1 MADIFLTHTPD
12 TRATYY
18 GARALAALQ
27 ALGSVKLNEA
37 DHPLSSAELLHAS
50 AGCRIILSDRA
61 TFGEAAL
68 FDAHPTLQAFL
79 RCAVDIRTID
89 VEAASR
95 NGILVTQATPGF
107 GPAVAELIL
116 GQMIDLA
123 RGISDHVGAYRAGR
137 APVIRIGRQLRGAT
151 LGIVGYGT
159 IGKYLGDMA
168 SALGMQILI
177 QDPGM
182 AGHAVV
188 SLDDLLAA
196 SDFVVCLAP
205 NLPETANLFDARA
218 FAAMKPGAFFLN
230 ASRGELVDEG
240 ALAAALDAAQVAGA
254 ALDVGRAPDQMPS
267 PVLAGRSD
275 VIATPH
281 IGGLTREATDH
292 QAMDTVGQVAAILA
306 GKMPPGAV
314 NAAAARRL
322 GL

>member
-1 MADIFLTHTPD
+1 MAEIFLTHTPE

-18 GARALAALQ
+18 GGRALAALQ
-27 ALGSVKLNEA
+27 ALGSVRLNEA
-37 DHPLSSAELLHAS
+37 DHPLSSAELLMAS
-50 AGCRIILSDRA
+50 EGCRIIVSDRA
-61 TFGEAAL
+61 TAGDAAL

-95 NGILVTQATPGF
+95 NGILVTRATPGF
-107 GPAVAELIL
+107 GVAVAELIL

-123 RGISDHVGAYRAGR
+123 RGISDHVSAYRAGR
-137 APVIRIGRQLRGAT
+137 TAVIRTGRQLRGAT

-159 IGKYLGDMA
+159 IGKILGDLA
-168 SALGMQILI
+168 SALGMRVLI

-182 AGHAVV
+182 TGRAAV
-188 SLDDLLAA
+188 SLETLLAD

-205 NLPETANLFDARA
+205 NLPETDNLFDARA
-218 FAAMKPGAFFLN
+218 FAAMKRGAFFLN
-230 ASRGELVDEG
+230 AARGELVEDA
-240 ALAAALDAAQVAGA
+240 ALIAALDAGQIAGA
-254 ALDVGRAPDQMPS
+254 ALDVGRAPDQMPLS
-267 PVLAGRSD
+267 ALAGRAD

-281 IGGLTREATDH
+281 IGGLTCEATEH
-292 QAMDTVGQVAAILA
+292 QAMDTVGQVEAILA

-314 NAAAARRL
+314 NGEAARRL

>member
-1 MADIFLTHTPD
+1 MADIFLTHTPE

-27 ALGSVKLNEA
+27 ALGSVRLNEA
-37 DHPLSSAELLHAS
+37 DHPLTSAELLKAS
-50 AGCRIILSDRA
+50 DGCRIIVSDRA

-89 VEAASR
+89 VGAASR
-95 NGILVTQATPGF
+95 NGILVTRATPGF
-107 GPAVAELIL
+107 GVAVAELIL

-123 RGISDHVGAYRAGR
+123 RGISDHVAAYRAGQP
-137 APVIRIGRQLRGAT
+137 PVIRIGRQLRGAT

-159 IGKYLGDMA
+159 IGRILGDLA
-168 SALGMQILI
+168 SALGMQVLI

-182 AGHAVV
+182 TGRAVV
-188 SLDDLLAA
+188 SFETLLAD

-205 NLPETANLFDARA
+205 NLPETANLFDAQA

-230 ASRGELVDEG
+230 AARGELVEDA
-240 ALAAALDAAQVAGA
+240 ALVAALDAGQIGGA
-254 ALDVGRAPDQMPS
+254 ALDVGRAPDQMPAS
-267 PVLAGRSD
+267 LLAGRAD

-281 IGGLTREATDH
+281 IGGLTREATEH
-292 QAMDTVGQVAAILA
+292 QAMDTVAQVEAILA
-306 GKMPPGAV
+306 GRMPPGAV
-314 NAAAARRL
+314 NGEAARRL